1 MGATKELLIRMSEQ
15 EFYRMPENVR
25 GYLQSKMV
33 TPEMNDWSELM
44 EDELYA
50 SLYKS
55 KKKVTKDLDQRAYD
69 LREQRRKINN

>member
-15 EFYRMPENVR
+15 EFYTMPENVR